1 MPMSIT
7 FKAGWPEPMREWPWF
22 ISHNAY
28 GAFRRGKSR
37 AARHGRA
44 GKCPRREY
52 VSAEQFRDARAF
64 SGLSREAAASFL
76 KVSLRTIGNWET
88 GQARPSYAA
97 FKLLRV
103 YRHGDLIH
111 PAWSACHINH
121 RGALVTP
128 EGHEIKP
135 HELGWL
141 SLLVR
146 RAALLRDVMRER
158 DSLRGQL
165 AVAAAALTGRGER
178 EARALGLVH
187 YKTSDTRPR
196 QAMGESVAAQWFP
209 QEWQGTGMAVSMAFH
224 NVGMAPFW
232 PRQID
237 VDQVAGGAR

>member
-1 MPMSIT
+1 MPSN
-7 FKAGWPEPMREWPWF
+7 

-28 GAFRRGKSR
+28 RAFLRGKSR

-128 EGHEIKP
+128 EGHEIQP
-135 HELGWL
+135 RELGWL

-146 RAALLRDVMRER
+146 RAALLSEVVRER
-158 DSLRGQL
+158 DHLRGQL
-165 AVAAAALTGRGER
+165 AAAAARPSSVSVFDPAKRGSKTVEIIAPQVSWSYVGDADGFISAFPARSPGGLPSSNRGVSETER
-178 EARALGLVH
+178 THGDSVRSVRAV
-187 YKTSDTRPR
+187 
-196 QAMGESVAAQWFP
+196 V
-209 QEWQGTGMAVSMAFH
+209 
-224 NVGMAPFW
+224 
-232 PRQID
+232 
-237 VDQVAGGAR
+237 GGAR